1 MTALSSDSTNQLWSV
16 TLTGTLKPRALED
29 DAWAKVALLLNEDAD
44 RLRERMPLTFDA
56 TDEASA
62 RRRWGELDDCG
73 VQALLLHDD
82 GKPHL
87 CARLQNRNVG
97 PVSRNYARQVLDAN
111 RWPAHTKVRAEGQ
124 EQWTTLSALLGGM
137 LDAVTLIPLEER
149 AEQSVPEEPPSAVP
163 ASDTPQSWKPSVA
176 SESGGALFTASLA
189 SPAPPR
195 QTVEVVPPE
204 APAAAELLSTSV
216 QAPQLHAGFWL
227 RVVAYLIDGVVLL
240 LPAIFVMHE
249 TGTLNKWILGLG
261 VWLYFALCEA
271 SSWHAT
277 PGKWILGLRVTDLY
291 GQPIGFG
298 RATGRYF
305 GKVLSTIIFD
315 VGYMMAGWTER
326 KQCLHDLLAGCC
338 VVRANQL

>member
-1 MTALSSDSTNQLWSV
+1 MTTPSTDSANQLWSV
-16 TLTGTLKPRALED
+16 TLTGALKPRALED
-29 DAWAKVALLLNEDAD
+29 AAWLKVAGLLNEDAD
-44 RLRERMPLTFDA
+44 RLRGRTPLTFDA
-56 TDEASA
+56 ADEASA
-62 RRRWGELDDCG
+62 RKQWDAFDDCG
-73 VQALLLHDD
+73 LQAVLLHDD

-87 CARLQNRNVG
+87 WVQLQNRTLG
-97 PVSRNYARQVLDAN
+97 PVSTSYARQARDAN
-111 RWPAHTKVRAEGQ
+111 RWPPHTKVRAQGQ
-124 EQWTTLSALLGGM
+124 EQWITLSAALGGT
-137 LDAVTLIPLEER
+137 LDDALLVPLEEP
-149 AEQSVPEEPPSAVP
+149 AEQTAAAPASNAPRSWQPSA
-163 ASDTPQSWKPSVA
+163 ASGA
-176 SESGGALFTASLA
+176 GGALFTAALA

-195 QTVEVVPPE
+195 QT
-204 APAAAELLSTSV
+204 APAAPPRAPAAGDLLSTST

-227 RVVAYLIDGVVLL
+227 RVGAYLIDGVVLL

-249 TGTLNKWILGLG
+249 AGALNKLILVIG

-277 PGKWILGLRVTDLY
+277 PGKWILGLKVTDLY

-298 RATGRYF
+298 RATGRYC
-305 GKVLSTIIFD
+305 GKVLSAIIFD